1 MTQSSSKETSKKT
14 KSSRPRRTAKP
25 GRNAN
30 APLATQAPPQVP
42 TPQAPEPARTA
53 GNVDDFGFG
62 LHDME
67 VEPAPTV
74 LKTTKSKDDIEP
86 QPEPGNTTTETKP
99 TAKRQRRT
107 RTRRKTEPQAQAPAA
122 ESPPTP
128 AVEPIPQAEPPPTP
142 LGGFDTPPPKPAVVP
157 QGDAAGNG
165 DIAAFEERE
174 QIWEPLQA
182 EPGTA
187 RLSPESSDRQGEND
201 GQAGQLR
208 EGRRRRRRRRGRRGG
223 DREAGQNA
231 NGTPGGG
238 DGRGGKS
245 AIQQTHRSGQAHT
258 PHTVPA
264 PEHRDHGG
272 RPAPTHDQRPRDG
285 RSAPGHDHR
294 GRDAHAPSKHEGR
307 PREDRLPIGHDQRE
321 KNHRLDQP
329 ATPPAP
335 SREGKAHTLRAI
347 KPDERAML
355 INVAEG
361 EECRIAIVHQNRL
374 EELFIERD
382 SSASHVGNI
391 YKGRVTNVEPS
402 IQAAFIDFGLP
413 KNGFLH
419 ISDLQP
425 QYFPDGMRGIE
436 DIGRKTPRR
445 DRPPIQKCLRRG
457 QEVIVQIIKEGIGT
471 KGPTLTTYVSI
482 PGRYLVM
489 MPGMNRLG
497 VSRRIEDEEARR
509 KMRRLLDEL
518 DLPKDMGFILRTAG
532 QDQTKR
538 ELQRDLTYL
547 QRLWNVVARR
557 VKSDRAPCEL
567 YQESDLVI
575 RTIRDV
581 YSSEFNRVIVD
592 CTKTAQ
598 KVRDFLSI
606 AMPRGGSEVEE
617 YSGHEPLFHR
627 FSIEQEIE
635 RLYSRV
641 VPLPSG
647 GSLIIDST
655 EALVAIDVNS
665 GRFRDH
671 DDAEETAFRTNME
684 AADEIARHLR
694 LRDLGGLILCD
705 FIDMRTDKHRREVER
720 CLRDALKKHKERAKC
735 LRMSQFG
742 IIEITRQRMRPS
754 IKKSIY
760 QDCPHC
766 HGTGLIKNAESMTL
780 DVIRLLAVAT
790 HHEQVERVSVRVPPS
805 VAFHL
810 QNHKRAKIFAMEQ
823 DTGIRITIHGD
834 SHLGPDQYLFEC
846 LDQRG
851 GVVRVIDVPEAPS
864 RQRDVHGKRSRPA
877 EPERNDDDSRFEE
890 MVD

>member
-1 MTQSSSKETSKKT
+1 MTESSSKETNKKT
-14 KSSRPRRTAKP
+14 KSSRPRRTSKSAWSAKAGIGTGEP
-25 GRNAN
+25 KVVE
-30 APLATQAPPQVP
+30 APAKVPLPPV
-42 TPQAPEPARTA
+42 AEPSRPASTSD
-53 GNVDDFGFG
+53 VDDFGVG
-62 LHDME
+62 IHE
-67 VEPAPTV
+67 IEAEAAPTV
-74 LKTTKSKDDIEP
+74 LKTTKSKGRAEARPDSAAAVSEV
-86 QPEPGNTTTETKP
+86 KP
-99 TAKRQRRT
+99 VAKRQRRS
-107 RTRRKTEPQAQAPAA
+107 RGRRRA
-122 ESPPTP
+122 ESEAGVSAAKAAPVP
-128 AVEPIPQAEPPPTP
+128 VAEPEPVLEPEPASTGLP
-142 LGGFDTPPPKPAVVP
+142 GFDVKPEASAAPVP
-157 QGDAAGNG
+157 GRDVADNG

-174 QIWEPLQA
+174 QIWEPSAGEAVETSGSA
-182 EPGTA
+182 EGLA
-187 RLSPESSDRQGEND
+187 GRGEGGVSGSP
-201 GQAGQLR
+201 AR
-208 EGRRRRRRRRGRRGG
+208 EGGRRRRRRRGRRGG
-223 DREAGQNA
+223 GDREGAQHVNGA
-231 NGTPGGG
+231 NGESGG
-238 DGRGGKS
+238 DGRGV
-245 AIQQTHRSGQAHT
+245 APPVHRPGQGRA
-258 PHTVPA
+258 PQAAPA
-264 PEHRDHGG
+264 PEHRDRDS
-272 RPAPTHDQRPRDG
+272 RPEPSHDPRHRDG
-285 RSAPGHDHR
+285 RLS
-294 GRDAHAPSKHEGR
+294 EGR
-307 PREDRLPIGHDQRE
+307 SAAGEDQRE
-321 KNHRLDQP
+321 KDHGRV
-329 ATPPAP
+329 AAGA
-335 SREGKAHTLRAI
+335 SGREGKAHPLRPI
-347 KPDERAML
+347 KPDERVML

-382 SSASHVGNI
+382 SAASHVGNI

-497 VSRRIEDEEARR
+497 VSRRIEDEDARR
-509 KMRRLLDEL
+509 KMRRVLDEL
-518 DLPKDMGFILRTAG
+518 ELPKDMGFILRTAG

-547 QRLWNVVARR
+547 QRLWTVVARR
-557 VKSDRAPCEL
+557 VKNDRAPCEL

-592 CTKTAQ
+592 CPKTAQ

-617 YSGHEPLFHR
+617 YVGREPLFHR
-627 FSIEQEIE
+627 FGIEQEIE

-684 AADEIARHLR
+684 AAEEIARHLR

-705 FIDMRTDKHRREVER
+705 FIDMRADRHRREVER

-766 HGTGLIKNAESMTL
+766 HGSGLVKNAESMTL

-810 QNHKRAKIFAMEQ
+810 QNHKRDKLFEMERE
-823 DTGIRITIHGD
+823 TGIRITIHGD
-834 SHLGPDQYLFEC
+834 SHLVPDQYLFEC

-851 GVVRVIDVPEAPS
+851 GVVRVIDVPEPPA
-864 RQRDVHGKRSRPA
+864 RHRDVHGKRSRPV
-877 EPERNDDDSRFEE
+877 EPERRDDDSRFEE